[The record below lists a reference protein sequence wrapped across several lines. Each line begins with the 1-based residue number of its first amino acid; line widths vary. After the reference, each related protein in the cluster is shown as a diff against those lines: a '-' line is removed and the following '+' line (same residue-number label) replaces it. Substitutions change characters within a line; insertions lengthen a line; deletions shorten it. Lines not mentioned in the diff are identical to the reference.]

1 MKLKLS
7 FAEAVL
13 VAVLVTGMGVAAW
26 QLLGTGRVSA
36 AGAPQI
42 DVKVPQ
48 FSPVAVAG
56 RAAFDANCMRC
67 HGPNGSGTDHGPPLL
82 HGIYNP
88 GHHPDEAF
96 RRAVRNGVQ
105 QHHWPFGNMP
115 PQPQVSEEQLAQ
127 IVRYVR
133 ELQQANGIVYQEH
146 RM

>member
-1 MKLKLS
+1 MKWKITIG
-7 FAEAVL
+7 EAAL
-13 VAVLVTGMGVAAW
+13 AAVLVTGLSVGAW
-26 QLLGTGRVSA
+26 QVLRGDN
-36 AGAPQI
+36 AGARTDPSVDI
-42 DVKVPQ
+42 KLPQ
-48 FSPVAVAG
+48 FSTAALAG
-56 RAAFDANCMRC
+56 RSAFDANCMQC
-67 HGPNGSGTDHGPPLL
+67 HGVNGSGTDKGPPLL
-82 HGIYNP
+82 HGLYNP

-115 PQPQVSEEQLAQ
+115 PQPQVSDEQLAQ